1 MRDMKKLTPEKLQIK
16 KIEID
21 NYLNNLLDFYNKISI
36 IEGVDSIFSKEFV
49 TKTTPKGNHNF
60 LISFLIP
67 LTLAYD
73 YLIAKGFF
81 KHQLKEDDYHL
92 VYKAIVRGMMASEFI
107 DFGGVSS
114 TSYKF

>member
-1 MRDMKKLTPEKLQIK
+1 MFKYNDTRKKDKTI
-16 KIEID
+16 
-21 NYLNNLLDFYNKISI
+21 NYDL
-36 IEGVDSIFSKEFV
+36 
-49 TKTTPKGNHNF
+49 
-60 LISFLIP
+60 LIP

-107 DFGGVSS
+107 DLGGVSS
-114 TSYKF
+114 TSYKFQKKCIDYIKESIDKMLIRIV